1 MKMKKVPLLLI
12 GIRLL
17 LGFVMILIANSNFVN
32 VRILLVLLMIF
43 GLLTDIFDGIIARK
57 VGVSSEKLRRMD
69 SQVDLVFWICVGWC
83 AWLLNPE
90 IIIEHKYAII
100 SIFVMEGLT
109 YVFSFLKFKKETCTH
124 ALLSKLWG
132 ITLLVAFV
140 SMIGFGHAG
149 IPFFLA
155 VFFGIIGHID
165 VYLIIY
171 FLPKWTHDVPSSYHA
186 YLIREGKSI
195 KRHKLFNG

>member
-1 MKMKKVPLLLI
+1 MKKVPFLLI
-12 GIRLL
+12 AIRLV
-17 LGFVMILIANSNFVN
+17 LGFVMILIANSNFMY
-32 VRILLVLLMIF
+32 VRLILVLLMIF
-43 GLLTDIFDGIIARK
+43 GLFTDIFDGIIARK

-69 SQVDLVFWICVGWC
+69 SQVDLIFWLCVGWC

-90 IIIEHKYAII
+90 IILDHKYAIV
-100 SIFVMEGLT
+100 SIFIMEGLT
-109 YVFSFLKFKKETCTH
+109 YVFSILKFGKETCTH

-132 ITLLVAFV
+132 ITLLIAFV

-155 VFFGIIGHID
+155 VFFGITGHID

-186 YLIREGKSI
+186 YLIRTGKTI
-195 KRHKLFNG
+195 KRHKWFNG

>member
-1 MKMKKVPLLLI
+1 MKKVPFILI
-12 GIRLL
+12 AIRLV
-17 LGFVMILIANSNFVN
+17 LGFVMIVIANNNFTYA
-32 VRILLVLLMIF
+32 RLILVALMIL
-43 GLLTDIFDGIIARK
+43 GLLTDILDGIIARR

-69 SQVDLVFWICVGWC
+69 SQVDLVFWLCVGWC

-90 IIIEHKYAII
+90 IIIEHKYAIYL
-100 SIFVMEGLT
+100 IFVMEGLT

-132 ITLLVAFV
+132 VTLLLAFV

-155 VFFGIIGHID
+155 VFFGVVGHID

-186 YLIREGKSI
+186 YLIRNGKSI
-195 KRHKLFNG
+195 KRHKWFNG

>member
-1 MKMKKVPLLLI
+1 MKNIPIFLI
-12 GIRLL
+12 AFRLL
-17 LGFVMILIANSNFVN
+17 LGPILIMLTYNYGSEI
-32 VRILLVLLMIF
+32 RKELIF
-43 GLLTDIFDGIIARK
+43 LIFLGLLSDIFDGIIARRF
-57 VGVSSEKLRRMD
+57 GVSSEKLRRMD
-69 SQVDLVFWICVGWC
+69 SQTDLIFWLCVAFC
-83 AWLLNPE
+83 SWLLNPE
-90 IIIEHKYAII
+90 IITNNVWSII
-100 SIFVMEGLT
+100 LIFIMEALT
-109 YVFSFLKFKKETCTH
+109 YLFSILKFGKETCTH

-132 ITLLVAFV
+132 VTLLIAFV

-155 VFFGIIGHID
+155 VFFGIVGHID

>member
-1 MKMKKVPLLLI
+1 MKKALFLLI
-12 GIRLL
+12 AIRLV
-17 LGFVMILIANSNFVN
+17 LGFVMILIANSNFVY
-32 VRILLVLLMIF
+32 VRMILVLLMIF
-43 GLLTDIFDGIIARK
+43 GLLTDIFDGIVARK

-69 SQVDLVFWICVGWC
+69 SQVDLFFWLCVGWC
-83 AWLLNPE
+83 TWLLNPE
-90 IIIEHKYAII
+90 IIRDHKYAII

-109 YVFSFLKFKKETCTH
+109 YVFSFLKFGKETCTH

-132 ITLLVAFV
+132 VTLLAAFV
-140 SMIGFGHAG
+140 SIIGFGHAG

-155 VFFGIIGHID
+155 VFFGIVGHLD

-186 YLIREGKSI
+186 YLIRRGESI
-195 KRHKLFNG
+195 KRHKWFNG

>member
-1 MKMKKVPLLLI
+1 MKRVPVLFI

-17 LGFVMILIANSNFVN
+17 LGFVMIFIASSNFAY
-32 VRILLVLLMIF
+32 VRMILVVLMVF

-69 SQVDLVFWICVGWC
+69 SQVDLVFWLCVGWC
-83 AWLLNPE
+83 TWLLNPE
-90 IIIEHKYAII
+90 IIIEHQFAIV

-109 YVFSFLKFKKETCTH
+109 YVFSILKFGKETCTH

-132 ITLLVAFV
+132 VTLLIAFV

-155 VFFGIIGHID
+155 VFFGVIGHID

-171 FLPKWTHDVPSSYHA
+171 FLPKWTHDVRSSYHA
-186 YLIREGKSI
+186 YLIRDGKSI
-195 KRHKLFNG
+195 KRHKWFNG